1 MYKKILFFVVLILA
15 YVFSFAQEHRV
26 SLQPCLKPF
35 YHGVASGDPLANNV
49 IIWTRVTP
57 DSVQINQSVI
67 VSWRMATD
75 TGMTNIV
82 KNGVLLTDSSAD
94 FTVKADVNGLSPNT
108 FYYYEFQS
116 GNALSP
122 RGRTRTAP
130 VGNAVDSLRFAL
142 VSCANFEAGYFNVYG
157 SLLQREDFDAVIA
170 LGDYIYEYNTG
181 GYSPN
186 ATANRQWSP
195 ANEIVSIA
203 DYRMRYS
210 SYKLD
215 NDLQRLH
222 QQFPFIIVYD
232 DHEFANDSWI
242 NGAENHQP
250 NEGLWSVRKAM
261 AQKAFFEWL
270 PIRQSSA
277 SNPYQIYRTIK
288 YGNLLELIMLDT
300 RMQGREVQ
308 AGTTGATVTAS
319 SRQLLGTTQYSWLT
333 HKLDSTT
340 AQWKVLGQQ
349 VMMAPL
355 KVFGVA
361 FNGDQW
367 DGYPA
372 ERDRVYNYVLN
383 NNISNMVVITGDIHS
398 SWANDLP
405 TASYNGST
413 GAGSAGVEFVTPSV
427 TSPGMAIPLGAAA
440 IQAANSHIKYCD
452 LSSHGYVIMDINKN
466 RTQADWYN
474 VSTIDTQSPSFSYAK
489 SFYVNTLQRHL
500 MPTNSAAMPRNSLFK
515 AKAPL
520 CPRSVITATTQ
531 PQPQPTALY
540 EGLKPVILSA
550 YPNPVNSYLTVQLY
564 QPLDGDLVFEIYDMM
579 GKQVSSQEV
588 KGSLNGVTKHFITTA
603 DLSQGSYI
611 LNIHVSG
618 HSQSFRFIKN

>member
-1 MYKKILFFVVLILA
+1 MKKLLFSLA
-15 YVFSFAQEHRV
+15 YLLIVSVSFSQPLHKV

-35 YHGVASGDPLANNV
+35 YHGVASGDPMSDKV

-57 DSVQINQSVI
+57 DSVQINQSI
-67 VSWRMATD
+67 VVNWKVATD

-82 KNGVLLTDSSAD
+82 KSGSLLTDSSAD
-94 FTVKADVNGLSPNT
+94 FTIKVDVTGLNANT
-108 FYYYEFQS
+108 FYFYEFQT
-116 GNALSP
+116 GTHLSP
-122 RGRTRTAP
+122 RGRTKTNPLNGA
-130 VGNAVDSLRFAL
+130 DSLRFAL
-142 VSCANFEAGYFNVYG
+142 VSCANFEAGFFNVYG
-157 SLLQREDFDAVIA
+157 SLLQRSDFDAVLA

-186 ATANRQWSP
+186 TTANRQWSP
-195 ANEIVSIA
+195 ANEIVSVA

-215 NDLQRLH
+215 DDLQRLH

-232 DHEFANDSWI
+232 DHEFANDAWT

-250 NEGLWSVRKAM
+250 AEGLWSARKAM

-270 PIRQSSA
+270 PIRQTSTA
-277 SNPYQIYRTIK
+277 NPYQIYRNIK

-300 RMQGREVQ
+300 RIENRDLQS
-308 AGTTGATVTAS
+308 GTSGATVNAT

-333 HKLDSTT
+333 NKLSTSNC
-340 AQWKVLGQQ
+340 QWKVLGQQ
-349 VMMAPL
+349 VMIAPL
-355 KVFGVA
+355 KVFGIG

-372 ERDRVYNYVLN
+372 ERDRVFSYVLN

-427 TSPGMAIPLGAAA
+427 TSPGISIPLGATA

-452 LSSHGYVIMDINKN
+452 LSNHGYVIMDINQI
-466 RTQADWYN
+466 RTQADWFN
-474 VSTIDTQSPSFSYAK
+474 VSTIDSRSTGFSYAK
-489 SFYVNTLQRHL
+489 SFYVNHLQRFL
-500 MPTNSAAMPRNSLFK
+500 KPATSATIPRSSVFYT
-515 AKAPL
+515 KAPL
-520 CPRSVITATTQ
+520 CPRIPVVNTTSNFDVN
-531 PQPQPTALY
+531 Y
-540 EGLKPVILSA
+540 KPVILSA
-550 YPNPVNSYLTVQLY
+550 YPNPVNSYLTIQL
-564 QPLDGDLVFEIYDMM
+564 QQFTEGALVFDIYDAN
-579 GKQVSSQEV
+579 GHVVKTDEYKDATEGVAKYYINVEEISSGAYLL
-588 KGSLNGVTKHFITTA
+588 KINAGG
-603 DLSQGSYI
+603 YI
-611 LNIHVSG
+611 QTLK
-618 HSQSFRFIKN
+618 FIKN